1 MLLSVYMPC
10 KHLAAVGI
18 DLQSF
23 TISRTQYGWHHMQ
36 LYINSWWIVLLGQCI
51 GHVDVHFHPPHT
63 TRNRVPALAIL
74 WLITQIQTKICEN
87 LSTSKMLSCVHPN
100 LDSVHSTS
108 QTRQPKNQ
116 NLKAYSNLRHYL
128 HSMYTSV
135 LSPVPKCIYRIQYGW
150 NNSREVCHSFGIYN
164 EKMGDPPVWPWLYT
178 NGTHLQLSWA
188 YGKAGNAWKW
198 NGNWKQDIN
207 PFN

>member
-1 MLLSVYMPC
+1 MLLKITDNPRQKFQLSWSVEWGSTNTTVHMLSAYTPC
-10 KHLAAVGI
+10 KQQWVLI
-18 DLQSF
+18 LQSF
-23 TISRTQYGWHHMQ
+23 TISRTEYGWHHMQ
-36 LYINSWWIVLLGQCI
+36 LYINSWWIVLLRQCI

-63 TRNRVPALAIL
+63 TRNRVPTLAIL

-116 NLKAYSNLRHYL
+116 NLKAYSNLRYYL

-135 LSPVPKCIYRIQYGW
+135 LSPVPKCIKSNMSETIPGGFVKVLKFW
-150 NNSREVCHSFGIYN
+150 N
-164 EKMGDPPVWPWLYT
+164 
-178 NGTHLQLSWA
+178 LQ
-188 YGKAGNAWKW
+188 
-198 NGNWKQDIN
+198 
-207 PFN
+207 